1 MTAETTL
8 SAALLSLLAKLAR
21 ILEPF
26 GGPRALIDIMT
37 AVPDQLRAEPSSTH
51 ESLTRAG
58 PSAPPDFA
66 GLVVLHQT
74 HIWRYLRYL
83 GADSTEAADLT
94 QETFLAF
101 ARARFAERDGWQ
113 TAGYL
118 RTVARN
124 QLLALRRKQNRQVST
139 VDLESA
145 DNVWATAAGRS
156 NDLTEYLDALREC
169 VAQLD
174 GRCRQAVDMHYRN
187 GLGREAIAERLEMK
201 PEGVKTLLR
210 RVRQSLRECVERKL
224 NRETTS

>member
-1 MTAETTL
+1 
-8 SAALLSLLAKLAR
+8 
-21 ILEPF
+21 
-26 GGPRALIDIMT
+26 MT
-37 AVPDQLRAEPSSTH
+37 AVPHQLPRAESSLTR
-51 ESLTRAG
+51 ESLTRAS
-58 PSAPPDFA
+58 PATAPDFA
-66 GLVVLHQT
+66 GLVERHQT
-74 HIWRYLRYL
+74 NIWRYLRYL

-118 RTVARN
+118 STVARN

-139 VDLESA
+139 VDLEEA
-145 DNVWATAAGRS
+145 DSVWATAAGRS

-174 GRCRQAVDMHYRN
+174 GRCRQAVEMHYHD

-201 PEGVKTLLR
+201 PDGVKTLLR
-210 RVRQSLRECVERKL
+210 RTRQSLRECVESKL
-224 NRETTS
+224 NRESNR